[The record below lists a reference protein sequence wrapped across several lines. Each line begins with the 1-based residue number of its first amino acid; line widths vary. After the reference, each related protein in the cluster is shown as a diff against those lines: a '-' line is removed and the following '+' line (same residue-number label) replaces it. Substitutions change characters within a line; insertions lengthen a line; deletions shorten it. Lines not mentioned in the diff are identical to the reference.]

1 MKAIVPVAGIG
12 TRLRP
17 HTHTQA
23 KVLLQVAGKEIL
35 GHILDELVELGIDS
49 VTFIVGYLG
58 DRIREYVDSTY
69 RIKATYVHQEE
80 TKGLGHAIWLAK
92 DHHLDDDEVLI
103 ILGDTIFKA
112 DFTSIFNKRE
122 SYIGVKE
129 VSDPRR
135 FGIVELEKGI
145 VRRVVEKPEQPKT
158 NLAIVGIYMIR
169 NPKLLFQSLD
179 EIVAKNITTKGEYQ
193 LTDALQLMLDRGEK
207 MKTFLVDGWYD
218 CGKPETLLQTNR
230 ELLTLKFASVAQE
243 YNQFQG
249 SIINSPVSIASTAR
263 IENSIVGPY
272 VTVAEGAVIQT
283 SIVTNSI
290 ISEQATVKNIIIEKS
305 IISDNAKAIGHLY
318 TLNVGDSSEI
328 NFA

>member
-35 GHILDELVELGIDS
+35 GHILDELMELGIDS

-69 RIKATYVHQEE
+69 RIKATYVNQEE

-193 LTDALQLMLDRGEK
+193 LTDALQLMLERGEK
-207 MKTFLVDGWYD
+207 MKTFLIDGWYD

-230 ELLTLKFASVAQE
+230 ELLTLKFASVAQK

-249 SIINSPVSIASTAR
+249 SIINSPVSIAPTAR

-318 TLNVGDSSEI
+318 MLNVGDSSEI
-328 NFA
+328 NFE

>member
-35 GHILDELVELGIDS
+35 GHILDELIELGIDS
-49 VTFIVGYLG
+49 VTFIVGYMG
-58 DRIREYVDSTY
+58 ERIQEYVDSTY
-69 RIKATYVHQEE
+69 HLKATYVNQEE

-92 DHHLDDDEVLI
+92 EHHWNDKEVLI

-112 DFTSIFNKRE
+112 DFASIFDKPE

-135 FGIVELEKGI
+135 FGIVEIEKGF
-145 VRRVVEKPEQPKT
+145 VRRLVEKPEQSQT

-169 NPKLLFQSLD
+169 NPKLLFRSLD
-179 EIVAKNITTKGEYQ
+179 EIIGKDITTKGEYQ
-193 LTDALQLMLDRGEK
+193 LTDALQLMIEKGEK
-207 MKTFLVDGWYD
+207 MKTFLIEGWYD

-230 ELLTLKFASVAQE
+230 ELLTLKYGSEGQE
-243 YNQFQG
+243 YSQYRG
-249 SIINSPVSIASTAR
+249 SIINTPVSIAPTAR

-272 VTVAEGAVIQT
+272 VTISEDAVIQT
-283 SIVTNSI
+283 AIVTNAI
-290 ISEQATVKNIIIEKS
+290 ISKQATVKNIVIENS
-305 IISDNAKAIGHLY
+305 IIGDNAKAIGRLY
-318 TLNVGDSSEI
+318 TLNVGDSSEV
-328 NFA
+328 NFE

>member
-35 GHILDELVELGIDS
+35 GHILDELVELGIES

-69 RIKATYVHQEE
+69 RIKATYVNQEE

-112 DFTSIFNKRE
+112 DFASIFNKRE

-129 VSDPRR
+129 VSDPHR

-145 VRRVVEKPEQPKT
+145 VRRLVEKPEQPKT

-193 LTDALQLMLDRGEK
+193 LTDALQLMLEKGEK

-230 ELLTLKFASVAQE
+230 ELLTLKFASVAQG
-243 YNQFQG
+243 YNQFKG
-249 SIINSPVSIASTAR
+249 SIINSPVSIAPTAR

-283 SIVTNSI
+283 SIVNNAI
-290 ISEQATVKNIIIEKS
+290 ISEHATVENIIIENS
-305 IISDNAKAIGHLY
+305 IIGDHAKAIGRLY

-328 NFA
+328 NFE

>member
-1 MKAIVPVAGIG
+1 MKAVVPVAGIG

-35 GHILDELVELGIDS
+35 GHILDELVQLGIDS

-58 DRIREYVDSTY
+58 DHIREYVDSTY
-69 RIKATYVHQEE
+69 RINATYVHQEE

-92 DHHLDDDEVLI
+92 EHHKNDDEVLI

-112 DFTSIFNKRE
+112 DFSSILNKPD

-135 FGIVELEKGI
+135 FGIVELEKEA
-145 VRRVVEKPEQPKT
+145 VKRLVEKPEHPKT
-158 NLAIVGIYMIR
+158 NLAIVGIYMMR
-169 NPKLLFQSLD
+169 NPGLLFQSLD

-193 LTDALQLMLDRGEK
+193 LTDALQLMIDKGER
-207 MKTFLVDGWYD
+207 MKTFLIDGWYD

-230 ELLTLKFASVAQE
+230 ELLTLKFSSGAQK
-243 YNQFQG
+243 YKQCKG
-249 SIINSPVSIASTAR
+249 SIVNSPVSIAPTAC
-263 IENSIVGPY
+263 IENSIIGPY
-272 VTVAEGAVIQT
+272 VTIADGAVIQT
-283 SIVTNSI
+283 SIVTNAI
-290 ISEQATVKNIIIEKS
+290 ISKHAKVENIIIENS

-328 NFA
+328 NFE

>member
-35 GHILDELVELGIDS
+35 GHILDELVELGIES

-58 DRIREYVDSTY
+58 DRIRDYVDSTY
-69 RIKATYVHQEE
+69 RIKATYVNQEE

-112 DFTSIFNKRE
+112 DFASIFNKRE

-135 FGIVELEKGI
+135 FGIVELEKG
-145 VRRVVEKPEQPKT
+145 VVTRLVEKPEQPKT

-193 LTDALQLMLDRGEK
+193 LTDALQLMLEKGEK

-243 YNQFQG
+243 YNRFQG
-249 SIINSPVSIASTAR
+249 SIINSPVSIAPTAR

-290 ISEQATVKNIIIEKS
+290 ISEHATVKNIIIENS

>member
-1 MKAIVPVAGIG
+1 MKAIIPVAGIG

-49 VTFIVGYLG
+49 VTFIVGYMG
-58 DRIREYVDSTY
+58 DRIRQYVDSTY
-69 RIKATYVHQEE
+69 RIKATYVNQEE

-92 DHHLDDDEVLI
+92 DRHLDDDEVLI

-112 DFTSIFNKRE
+112 DFASIFNKRE

-193 LTDALQLMLDRGEK
+193 LTDALQLMLEKGEK
-207 MKTFLVDGWYD
+207 MKTFLIDGWYD

-243 YNQFQG
+243 HNKFKG
-249 SIINSPVSIASTAR
+249 SIINSPVSIAPTAR

-283 SIVTNSI
+283 SIVTNAI
-290 ISEQATVKNIIIEKS
+290 ISEDAMVENIIIENS

>member
-1 MKAIVPVAGIG
+1 MRAIIPVAGIG

-69 RIKATYVHQEE
+69 RIKATYVNQEE

-92 DHHLDDDEVLI
+92 DRHLDDDEVLI

-193 LTDALQLMLDRGEK
+193 LTDALQLMLEKGEK
-207 MKTFLVDGWYD
+207 MKTFLIDGWYD

-243 YNQFQG
+243 YNQFKG
-249 SIINSPVSIASTAR
+249 SIINSPVSIAPTAR

-283 SIVTNSI
+283 SIVTNAI

-328 NFA
+328 NFE